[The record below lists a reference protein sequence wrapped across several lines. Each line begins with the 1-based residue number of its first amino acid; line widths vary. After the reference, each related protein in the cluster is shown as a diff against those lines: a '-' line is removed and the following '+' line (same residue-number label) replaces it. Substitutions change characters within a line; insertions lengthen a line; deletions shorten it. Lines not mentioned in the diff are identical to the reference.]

1 MQYPKVVKIKVPY
14 EFKLAN
20 EEAYEFLKQNLSV
33 SNLKDLQNVVTV
45 HLEQHLKQQNFSKL
59 WKGDISP
66 DDPLFKMLQVVQEE
80 PSPSSVEKEIE
91 KPPPKK
97 KYPWD

>member
-1 MQYPKVVKIKVPY
+1 MQYPKIVKIKVPY

-33 SNLKDLQNVVTV
+33 SNLKDLQNVVTA
-45 HLEQHLKQQNFSKL
+45 HLEQHLKQQNFSEL
-59 WKGDISP
+59 WKGEVFP
-66 DDPLFKMLQVVQEE
+66 VVQEE
-80 PSPSSVEKEIE
+80 SSPSSVQEEIE
-91 KPPPKK
+91 QPPPKK

>member
-1 MQYPKVVKIKVPY
+1 MQYPKTVKIKVPY

-33 SNLKDLQNVVTV
+33 SNLKDLQNVVTS
-45 HLEQHLKQQNFSKL
+45 HLEQHLKQQNFSEL
-59 WKGDISP
+59 WKGEVSP
-66 DDPLFKMLQVVQEE
+66 VVQEE
-80 PSPSSVEKEIE
+80 PSPSSVEEE
-91 KPPPKK
+91 TGQPPPKK